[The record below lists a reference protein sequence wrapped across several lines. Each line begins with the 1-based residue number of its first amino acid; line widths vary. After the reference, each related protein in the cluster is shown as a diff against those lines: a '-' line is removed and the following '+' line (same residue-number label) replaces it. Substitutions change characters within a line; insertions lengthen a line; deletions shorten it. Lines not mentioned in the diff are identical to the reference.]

1 LTWVARPSF
10 IDLGGQAPNPCKG
23 TAALCGVHFGRPQ
36 PGAVSPVL
44 QGHSNASC
52 QLCESHHGTPGAF
65 AGFRVQADRG
75 KARAGETACADV
87 AHRPCLELQMLP
99 RTSVVFAPAAG
110 LGSLW
115 DAPCERSLASCGRTQ
130 VAVVARPHTASIHVN
145 PWPDPTTQDHPPE
158 YLSPSHWQGLFWR
171 WMGWLVGR

>member
-1 LTWVARPSF
+1 MQRHRRALWCSPWASATWRSVTRTWLASES
-10 IDLGGQAPNPCKG
+10 L
-23 TAALCGVHFGRPQ
+23 L
-36 PGAVSPVL
+36 PGMRVTPV
-44 QGHSNASC
+44 
-52 QLCESHHGTPGAF
+52 GTPCWF

-75 KARAGETACADV
+75 KARAGADECADV
-87 AHRPCLELQMLP
+87 AHRPCLELQMLLG
-99 RTSVVFAPAAG
+99 RTVVCAPAAG